1 MTELTTTQRTVLTA
15 AAARPG
21 LEILPLPEQ
30 IKGGAAKKVTT
41 ALLARGLIRDE
52 GDGGTL
58 VATDAGLRA
67 IGIDP
72 TPAEPSASIAGPT
85 EPRTDTPYRLRMI
98 RAEENPSGA
107 IKLWNHTFREPSRF
121 AGATFN
127 PDLRQSIQA
136 TDLISLEQCHYQVL
150 EQQDGYHGSME
161 PGCQCIVRRDGKD
174 TVLVSSFHLQGE
186 ALQTLDRGHDPIT
199 NERCWGSV
207 AGPFQFTR
215 IQSWATDMASAWL

>member
-1 MTELTTTQRTVLTA
+1 MHTQAPPRGAFLLFCPGRHQSFVITPNVRRFLSLLCGEYSNQQQA
-15 AAARPG
+15 FDNPPLYAHIFLRYRPLHQLKPG
-21 LEILPLPEQ
+21 SILLEQ
-30 IKGGAAKKVTT
+30 SYAV
-41 ALLARGLIRDE
+41 
-52 GDGGTL
+52 
-58 VATDAGLRA
+58 
-67 IGIDP
+67 DP
-72 TPAEPSASIAGPT
+72 KN
-85 EPRTDTPYRLRMI
+85 PYRLRMI
-98 RAEENPSGA
+98 RAEEQPSGA

-121 AGATFN
+121 AAAAFN
-127 PDLRQSIQA
+127 ADLRSMIQDS
-136 TDLISLEQCHYQVL
+136 DLISLEQCHYQVL

-215 IQSWATDMASAWL
+215 TQSWATDMASAWL